1 MSVVLLLLT
10 GQNKSSVELDHVTA
24 ESLKQ
29 LSLMGE
35 RALVNG
41 SASPTPIGH
50 LDNNDFYS

>member
-1 MSVVLLLLT
+1 M
-10 GQNKSSVELDHVTA
+10 ELDHVSA

-41 SASPTPIGH
+41 SASPILIGH
-50 LDNNDFYS
+50 LDNNDFYSRFSNLSVEANLH